1 MNIQTKKQII
11 ENAQIIK
18 EQEEQILENNHI
30 GNFKKVVDD
39 TITALSKQGWTNP
52 KHGNFANAVIQVIHG
67 FCEHYK
73 VKSSDMKKDGN
84 RNMKDKQHG
93 DDEISI

>member
-39 TITALSKQGWTNP
+39 TITALSKQG
-52 KHGNFANAVIQVIHG
+52 
-67 FCEHYK
+67 
-73 VKSSDMKKDGN
+73 
-84 RNMKDKQHG
+84 
-93 DDEISI
+93 